1 MVTTYWAST
10 LRAYVLLFAIVL
22 LAMGIGVSVAQD
34 HDQREGIRTSL
45 ALQGEKISSLED
57 WRKQLE
63 RTPERLATLESQLEN
78 QTWMMRALLAGIAA
92 LLGEMFV
99 RLAKKP

>member
-1 MVTTYWAST
+1 MITTYWAAR
-10 LRAYVLLFAIVL
+10 LRAVIILAAIVVI
-22 LAMGIGVSVAQD
+22 AVGIGVSLAQD
-34 HDQREGIRTSL
+34 HDQREGVRTSI
-45 ALQGEKISSLED
+45 ALQGEKISSLEE
-57 WRKQLE
+57 WRRQLE

-99 RLAKKP
+99 RLAKKS

>member
-1 MVTTYWAST
+1 MITTYWASSM
-10 LRAYVLLFAIVL
+10 RACLILLAIVFI
-22 LAMGIGVSVAQD
+22 AMGIGVSVAQD
-34 HDQREGIRTSL
+34 REQKEGIRTSI
-45 ALQGEKISSLED
+45 ALQGEKISSLEE

-99 RLAKKP
+99 RLAKKN